1 MISSTPIHNLRN
13 RFASFALKPPKKY
26 TRDFFATPREKK
38 RKCVWQDKS
47 INIQFYCHFCSICE
61 RWELQCDT
69 DLSKIFFIHCCQRDN
84 CVNCEWV
91 SHGTHS
97 LFFCHIWHVGVSNSG
112 YLPIWQSNCLC
123 HLLFLREFFFF
134 GYAKIF
140 ISLRMILVCR
150 F

>member
-13 RFASFALKPPKKY
+13 RFASFALKSPKKY
-26 TRDFFATPREKK
+26 TRELFGSPRKK
-38 RKCVWQDKS
+38 RKRKCLCVTRQINKHS
-47 INIQFYCHFCSICE
+47 ILLPFLLYL
-61 RWELQCDT
+61 WEMRA
-69 DLSKIFFIHCCQRDN
+69 SVWYRSVKFFFFHCCQRDN

-123 HLLFLREFFFF
+123 HLLF
-134 GYAKIF
+134 
-140 ISLRMILVCR
+140 
-150 F
+150 